1 MITFEP
7 KEHKYTN
14 ENNEEYVSVTT
25 LLQKEFPFNAKEIA
39 NKVSTISSSRY
50 HGMSEAR
57 ILRMWDDSSV
67 HGTVVHE
74 AVEEY
79 IKEDIYPSD
88 PQLIPLIEQFK
99 KLSFRGDLLSEILVW
114 DDELKIAGTADILEI
129 FPDHINLFD
138 IKTSNKLSEDKHMKF
153 SLQLE
158 MYRRMIEDNFK
169 KPTRS
174 IAILWFENYVMQRS
188 KTKMKLIQPLQLNDV
203 VDEILEKRRKEIICH
218 IKQ

>member
-203 VDEILEKRRKEIICH
+203 VDDILDKRRKEIICH

>member
-203 VDEILEKRRKEIICH
+203 VDDILEKRRKEIICH